1 MRRVPHLTRKD
12 VSLAMA
18 GLMPH
23 IIRGMQ
29 LDFFVKRGV
38 TQTQFLLLASIRAY
52 GRPSTGSGRPSRA
65 QSRDVRCTIGALSR
79 SLHVSM
85 PTVSG
90 IVERLVR
97 AGYARRVPQA
107 DDRRQVVVELTA
119 KGRTFF
125 QDFESVIR
133 RRWEEAFLSLE
144 QDELRAFYDVVTKLR
159 ERLQSTAS

>member
-1 MRRVPHLTRKD
+1 
-12 VSLAMA
+12 MA

-23 IIRGMQ
+23 IIRGLQ

-52 GRPSTGSGRPSRA
+52 GR
-65 QSRDVRCTIGALSR
+65 CTMRTLSR

-97 AGYARRVPQA
+97 AGYAHRIPQA
-107 DDRRQVVVELTA
+107 DDRRQVVVELTG
-119 KGRTFF
+119 KGRTLF

>member
-1 MRRVPHLTRKD
+1 MNKQRSRAHLTRKD
-12 VSLAMA
+12 VSLAVA

-23 IIRGMQ
+23 IMRGMQ

-52 GRPSTGSGRPSRA
+52 
-65 QSRDVRCTIGALSR
+65 DHCTMGTLSR

-97 AGYARRVPQA
+97 AGYAHRIPQR

-125 QDFESVIR
+125 QDFESVVR

-144 QDELRAFYDVVTKLR
+144 QDELRAFHDVVTKLR
-159 ERLQSTAS
+159 ERLQSAAG